1 MPQDNASVIVKRDT
15 KSVIDQTP
23 KVNGQM
29 LWTTDIGQDN
39 HIYTDV
45 IDPSD
50 NTVKRIQIG
59 GISPETEQAI
69 QQAVTNASASATSA
83 STSATNASNSATEA
97 ESYAK
102 GGTGSR
108 QGEDTDNSKYYKEQA
123 DASATNASTSAN
135 NASTSATTATNKAT
149 EASTSATNAS
159 NSATQASE
167 KATLAESYAK
177 GGTGIR
183 QGEDTDNAEY
193 YKEQAKTYA
202 ESASQ
207 GVQPATPSTI
217 GGIKPDNVTITV
229 DGVGTITAQEV
240 QEITQANFDVLTTK
254 NPKIAYFVKS
264 STSGA
269 TGRIWYND
277 SWFGGSDIMIDTVLD
292 TTSNNPIA
300 NSAVATALTSKQNML
315 TTTQLEATNSGI
327 TSAKVSKLDA
337 LPTSTQLDGSLS
349 NKANKSDITNISIT
363 GTTNNTGSNILAG
376 TRFYLNGELCVA
388 TQLIPVGATFTSSNY
403 QQVPIDKGKV
413 YIKLNTGNVPS
424 TTDFSVSLSVTIPAN
439 CEFALYGIGF
449 FNNSPCLGAKF
460 REDDPNAGWAETA
473 STGNR
478 VSISGVNYNRD
489 ITFYLLTKYG
499 NTSSNNKQINGWYKY
514 IDYNVA
520 P

>member
-69 QQAVTNASASATSA
+69 QQAVTGASASASSA

-97 ESYAK
+97 QSYAK
-102 GGTGSR
+102 GGTGTR
-108 QGEDTDNSKYYKEQA
+108 TGEDTDNAKYYKEQA
-123 DASATNASTSAN
+123 GTSATNASTSAS
-135 NASTSATTATNKAT
+135 NASTSATTASNKAT

-159 NSATQASE
+159 NSATTASE

-177 GGTGIR
+177 GGTNSR
-183 QGEDTDNAEY
+183 QGEDTDNAKY
-193 YKEQAKTYA
+193 YMEQAEAYA

-207 GVQPATPSTI
+207 GITPATPTKI
-217 GGIKPDNVTITV
+217 GGVKPDNVTITV

-240 QEITQANFDVLTTK
+240 QEITQANFDALTTK

-264 STSGA
+264 STSGT

-277 SWFGGSDIMIDTVLD
+277 SWFGGTDITIDTVLD

-300 NSAVATALTSKQNML
+300 NSAVATRFESTENKRTVVTRTISTSDW
-315 TTTQLEATNSGI
+315 TNDVYSFETNYPNVSYDIEQIQPYGTMEQVQAWGDAMIIGNPNGNTI
-327 TSAKVSKLDA
+327 TAMNGS
-337 LPTSTQLDGSLS
+337 PTI
-349 NKANKSDITNISIT
+349 N
-363 GTTNNTGSNILAG
+363 
-376 TRFYLNGELCVA
+376 
-388 TQLIPVGATFTSSNY
+388 
-403 QQVPIDKGKV
+403 VPIMFYV
-413 YIKLNTGNVPS
+413 
-424 TTDFSVSLSVTIPAN
+424 
-439 CEFALYGIGF
+439 
-449 FNNSPCLGAKF
+449 
-460 REDDPNAGWAETA
+460 RE
-473 STGNR
+473 
-478 VSISGVNYNRD
+478 
-489 ITFYLLTKYG
+489 K
-499 NTSSNNKQINGWYKY
+499 
-514 IDYNVA
+514 
-520 P
+520 

>member
-50 NTVKRIQIG
+50 NTVKRIQMG
-59 GISPETEQAI
+59 GILPETEQAI
-69 QQAVTNASASATSA
+69 QQAVTDASASATSA

-102 GGTGSR
+102 GGTGTR
-108 QGEDTDNSKYYKEQA
+108 TGEDTDNAKYYKEQA
-123 DASATNASTSAN
+123 DVSATNASTSAS
-135 NASTSATTATNKAT
+135 NASASATTATNKAT

-159 NSATQASE
+159 NSATQASNN
-167 KATLAESYAK
+167 ATLSESYAK

-193 YKEQAKTYA
+193 YKEQAKAYA

-207 GVQPATPSTI
+207 GVQPATSSTI
-217 GGIKPDNVTITV
+217 GGVKPDNVTITV

-240 QEITQANFDVLTTK
+240 QEITQANFDALTTK

-264 STSGA
+264 STSGT

-277 SWFGGSDIMIDTVLD
+277 SWFGGTDITIDTVLD

-300 NSAVATALTSKQNML
+300 NSTVATALAGKQNSL
-315 TTTQLEATNSGI
+315 TTTQLKATNSGI

-337 LPTSTQLDGSLS
+337 LPTSTQLETSLS

-363 GTTNNTGSNILAG
+363 STTNNTGSKILTG
-376 TRFYLNGELCVA
+376 TLFYLNGTLCKTLTDIA
-388 TQLIPVGATFTSSNY
+388 SGATFTEGTNY
-403 QQVPIDKGKV
+403 VPTTLNNIQPKV
-413 YIKLNTGNVPS
+413 NSITVDVQSPTTMSLIHTFNLPSGTKLVRAKLSYNVSQP
-424 TTDFSVSLSVTIPAN
+424 VEMYV
-439 CEFALYGIGF
+439 
-449 FNNSPCLGAKF
+449 
-460 REDDPNAGWAETA
+460 AE
-473 STGNR
+473 R
-478 VSISGVNYNRD
+478 GVNYDTFGHSSKLNGVD
-489 ITFYLLTKYG
+489 AGALNVVGITDSDTISVYGKYDTAGLNGVTLTY
-499 NTSSNNKQINGWYKY
+499 
-514 IDYNVA
+514 VML
-520 P
+520 

>member
-50 NTVKRIQIG
+50 DTVKRIQIG

-69 QQAVTNASASATSA
+69 QQAVTDASASASSA

-102 GGTGSR
+102 GGTGTR
-108 QGEDTDNSKYYKEQA
+108 TGEDTDNAKYYKEQA
-123 DASATNASTSAN
+123 DASATNASTSAT

-159 NSATQASE
+159 NSATQASNN
-167 KATLAESYAK
+167 ATLSESYAK
-177 GGTGIR
+177 GGTGTR

-193 YKEQAKTYA
+193 YKEQAKAYA

-217 GGIKPDNVTITV
+217 GGVKPDNVTITV

-240 QEITQANFDVLTTK
+240 QEITQANFDALTTK

-264 STSGA
+264 STSGT

-277 SWFGGSDIMIDTVLD
+277 SWFGGTDITIDTVLD

-300 NSAVATALTSKQNML
+300 NSTVATRFESTENKRTVVTRTISTSDWVNSVYSF
-315 TTTQLEATNSGI
+315 EAS
-327 TSAKVSKLDA
+327 
-337 LPTSTQLDGSLS
+337 
-349 NKANKSDITNISIT
+349 
-363 GTTNNTGSNILAG
+363 
-376 TRFYLNGELCVA
+376 Y
-388 TQLIPVGATFTSSNY
+388 
-403 QQVPIDKGKV
+403 
-413 YIKLNTGNVPS
+413 
-424 TTDFSVSLSVTIPAN
+424 
-439 CEFALYGIGF
+439 
-449 FNNSPCLGAKF
+449 
-460 REDDPNAGWAETA
+460 PNASYDIEQIQPYGTMEQVQAWGDAMII
-473 STGNR
+473 GNP
-478 VSISGVNYNRD
+478 N
-489 ITFYLLTKYG
+489 G
-499 NTSSNNKQINGWYKY
+499 NTITAMNDVPTINIPIMFYVREK
-514 IDYNVA
+514 
-520 P
+520 

>member
-45 IDPSD
+45 VDPSD

-69 QQAVTNASASATSA
+69 QQAVTGASASATSA

-108 QGEDTDNSKYYKEQA
+108 QGEDTDNAKYYKEQA
-123 DASATNASTSAN
+123 DASATNASTSAT

-177 GGTGIR
+177 GGTGTR

-193 YKEQAKTYA
+193 YKEQAKAYA

-217 GGIKPDNVTITV
+217 GGVKPDNVTITV
-229 DGVGTITAQEV
+229 NGVGTITAQEV
-240 QEITQANFDVLTTK
+240 QEITQANFDALTTK

-264 STSGA
+264 STSGT

-277 SWFGGSDIMIDTVLD
+277 SWFGGSDITIDTVLD

-300 NSAVATALTSKQNML
+300 NSAVTTALAGKQNTL
-315 TTTQLEATNSGI
+315 TTSQLDATNSGI

-337 LPTSTQLDGSLS
+337 LPTSTQLDGSLNS
-349 NKANKSDITNISIT
+349 KANKSDITNFSIT
-363 GTTNNTGSNILAG
+363 GTTNNTGSTILAG
-376 TRFYLNGELCVA
+376 TLFYFNGTLCKTLVDVA
-388 TQLIPVGATFTSSNY
+388 NGATFTNGTNFQATIRKNSKLQIKEFFSFTSSTEY
-403 QQVPIDKGKV
+403 KRVGSI
-413 YIKLNTGNVPS
+413 
-424 TTDFSVSLSVTIPAN
+424 TIPAFYSFGLTAQN
-439 CEFALYGIGF
+439 SYNSVAPDGVF
-449 FNNSPCLGAKF
+449 FSDLNELDSYSRSAEGKKF
-460 REDDPNAGWAETA
+460 T
-473 STGNR
+473 
-478 VSISGVNYNRD
+478 SISGC
-489 ITFYLLTKYG
+489 FSESLTLYIYCKEANTGVATNCRLYG
-499 NTSSNNKQINGWYKY
+499 WMEPLY
-514 IDYNVA
+514 
-520 P
+520 

>member
-1 MPQDNASVIVKRDT
+1 MPQDNASVIVKRNT

-59 GISPETEQAI
+59 GITPETKQAI
-69 QQAVTNASASATSA
+69 QQAVTDTSASASSA

-97 ESYAK
+97 QSYAK

-108 QGEDTDNSKYYKEQA
+108 QGEDTDNAKYYKEQA
-123 DASATNASTSAN
+123 DTSATSASTSAT

-177 GGTGIR
+177 GGTNTR
-183 QGEDTDNAEY
+183 QGEDTDNAKY
-193 YKEQAKTYA
+193 YMEQAEIYA

-207 GVQPATPSTI
+207 GIIPATPSTI
-217 GGIKPDNVTITV
+217 GGVKPDNVTITV

-240 QEITQANFDVLTTK
+240 QEITQANFDALTTK

-264 STSGA
+264 STSGT

-277 SWFGGSDIMIDTVLD
+277 SWFGGTDITIDTVLD

-300 NSAVATALTSKQNML
+300 NSAVATRFESTENKRTVVTRTISTSDWV
-315 TTTQLEATNSGI
+315 NSVYSFESSYPNASYDIEQIQPYGTMEQVQAWGDAMIIGNPNGNTI
-327 TSAKVSKLDA
+327 TAMNSS
-337 LPTSTQLDGSLS
+337 PTI
-349 NKANKSDITNISIT
+349 N
-363 GTTNNTGSNILAG
+363 
-376 TRFYLNGELCVA
+376 
-388 TQLIPVGATFTSSNY
+388 
-403 QQVPIDKGKV
+403 VPIMFYV
-413 YIKLNTGNVPS
+413 
-424 TTDFSVSLSVTIPAN
+424 
-439 CEFALYGIGF
+439 
-449 FNNSPCLGAKF
+449 
-460 REDDPNAGWAETA
+460 RE
-473 STGNR
+473 
-478 VSISGVNYNRD
+478 
-489 ITFYLLTKYG
+489 K
-499 NTSSNNKQINGWYKY
+499 
-514 IDYNVA
+514 
-520 P
+520 

>member
-59 GISPETEQAI
+59 GISPEAEQAI
-69 QQAVTNASASATSA
+69 QQAVTDTSASASSA

-97 ESYAK
+97 QSYAK
-102 GGTGSR
+102 GGTGTR
-108 QGEDTDNSKYYKEQA
+108 TGEDTDNAKYYKEQA
-123 DASATNASTSAN
+123 DASATNASTSAT
-135 NASTSATTATNKAT
+135 NASASATTATNKAT

-159 NSATQASE
+159 NSATQASNN
-167 KATLAESYAK
+167 ATLSESYAK

-193 YKEQAKTYA
+193 YKEQAKAYA

-217 GGIKPDNVTITV
+217 GGVKPDNVTITV

-240 QEITQANFDVLTTK
+240 QEITQANFDALTTK

-264 STSGA
+264 STSGT

-277 SWFGGSDIMIDTVLD
+277 SWFGGTDITIDTVLD

-300 NSAVATALTSKQNML
+300 NSTVTTALAGKQNTL
-315 TTTQLEATNSGI
+315 TTAQLKATNSGI

-337 LPTSTQLDGSLS
+337 LPTNSQLNTSLDA
-349 NKANKSDITNISIT
+349 KAAKVDITDIIIT
-363 GTTNNTGSNILAG
+363 GSTNTNNTGSTIFETKL
-376 TRFYLNGELCVA
+376 FYLNGTLCKA
-388 TQLIPVGATFTSSNY
+388 KTNIPNGATLTNGTNYDPYIIATANQVADYAFSQLQLLQMSDSN
-403 QQVPIDKGKV
+403 I
-413 YIKLNTGNVPS
+413 
-424 TTDFSVSLSVTIPAN
+424 
-439 CEFALYGIGF
+439 
-449 FNNSPCLGAKF
+449 FNNAFGVFFDWNGYLATKVSNFTDNYVVALRMPSADSSYVKLLGF
-460 REDDPNAGWAETA
+460 NLGSEMSIFTINVNDRTIEF
-473 STGNR
+473 NR
-478 VSISGVNYNRD
+478 K
-489 ITFYLLTKYG
+489 L
-499 NTSSNNKQINGWYKY
+499 
-514 IDYNVA
+514 
-520 P
+520 

>member
-59 GISPETEQAI
+59 GILPETEQAI
-69 QQAVTNASASATSA
+69 QQAVTDASASATSA

-123 DASATNASTSAN
+123 DASATNASTSAT
-135 NASTSATTATNKAT
+135 NASNSATTASNKAT

-159 NSATQASE
+159 NSATQASN

-177 GGTGIR
+177 GGTGSR

-193 YKEQAKTYA
+193 YKEQAKAYA

-217 GGIKPDNVTITV
+217 GGVKPDNVTITV

-240 QEITQANFDVLTTK
+240 QEITQADFDALATK

-264 STSGA
+264 STSGT

-277 SWFGGSDIMIDTVLD
+277 SWFGGTDITIDTVLD

-300 NSAVATALTSKQNML
+300 NSAVT
-315 TTTQLEATNSGI
+315 
-327 TSAKVSKLDA
+327 
-337 LPTSTQLDGSLS
+337 
-349 NKANKSDITNISIT
+349 
-363 GTTNNTGSNILAG
+363 
-376 TRFYLNGELCVA
+376 TRFESTENKRTVV
-388 TQLIPVGATFTSSNY
+388 TRTISTSDWVNN
-403 QQVPIDKGKV
+403 V
-413 YIKLNTGNVPS
+413 YS
-424 TTDFSVSLSVTIPAN
+424 FESS
-439 CEFALYGIGF
+439 Y
-449 FNNSPCLGAKF
+449 
-460 REDDPNAGWAETA
+460 PNASYDIEQIQPYGTMEQVQAWGDAMII
-473 STGNR
+473 GNP
-478 VSISGVNYNRD
+478 N
-489 ITFYLLTKYG
+489 G
-499 NTSSNNKQINGWYKY
+499 NTITAMNDAPTINIPIMFYVREK
-514 IDYNVA
+514 
-520 P
+520 